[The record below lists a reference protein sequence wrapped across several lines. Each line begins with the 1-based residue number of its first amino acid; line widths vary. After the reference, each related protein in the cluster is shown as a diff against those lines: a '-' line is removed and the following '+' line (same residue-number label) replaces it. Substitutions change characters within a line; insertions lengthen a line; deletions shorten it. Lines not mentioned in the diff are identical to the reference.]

1 MGQAG
6 DSDVDRPQ
14 TVNLPSQAKPS
25 EYALPL
31 RRFELHPCIAAEPSR
46 HTPENSSAY
55 YTRQGKQILK
65 ERIRSNV
72 KDEPR
77 PQPARRVLHSMLRSI
92 SSFRFGF
99 HSTRR
104 DGCGRWLWR
113 LVRRLVHA
121 HASFRTPLAP
131 TPSPQTLPPFRAL
144 FPLRRNSRLY
154 SDIAGFQLTHHLQQ
168 SPIHRQAPT

>member
-1 MGQAG
+1 
-6 DSDVDRPQ
+6 
-14 TVNLPSQAKPS
+14 VNLPSQAKPS

-77 PQPARRVLHSMLRSI
+77 PQLARRVPHHDYKSIVSLRS
-92 SSFRFGF
+92 SFPK
-99 HSTRR
+99 
-104 DGCGRWLWR
+104 
-113 LVRRLVHA
+113 HA
-121 HASFRTPLAP
+121 A
-131 TPSPQTLPPFRAL
+131 
-144 FPLRRNSRLY
+144 
-154 SDIAGFQLTHHLQQ
+154 
-168 SPIHRQAPT
+168 